1 MTTLNETNLAKQ
13 LKEAAED
20 LIKRKEEGGCYHFAK
35 KEMEDTPINK
45 NLYIVLGWTRD
56 DDCEVKDRFYDDGFR
71 LAVKVGY
78 QAVNNIMQ
86 CDYDVDFNQVY
97 NKKTGDVCISEIL
110 LYEDTDF
117 QDVAKDIITCYEHV
131 VKNWKEYGHE

>member
-1 MTTLNETNLAKQ
+1 MLDEIKFAEQ
-13 LKEAAED
+13 LKEAANT
-20 LIKRKEEGGCYHFAK
+20 LIAHKEEGGCYHFAK

-86 CDYDVDFNQVY
+86 TDYDIDFNQVY
-97 NKKTGDVCISEIL
+97 DKKTGDVCISEL
-110 LYEDTDF
+110 FLYEDTDF
-117 QDVAKDIITCYEHV
+117 QDVAKDMITCYEHV
-131 VKNWKEYGHE
+131 VKHWKGYGHE

>member
-1 MTTLNETNLAKQ
+1 MTEQELAKQ
-13 LKEAAED
+13 LENAANV
-20 LIKRKEEGGCYHFAK
+20 LIKHKDEGGCYHFCTK
-35 KEMEDTPINK
+35 RMEDQPIDK
-45 NLYIVLGWTRD
+45 NLSIVLGWTRD
-56 DDCEVKDRFYDDGFR
+56 DDCEVRDRFFDDGFR

-86 CDYDVDFNQVY
+86 TDYDIDFNQVY
-97 NKKTGDVCISEIL
+97 NKKTGDVCISELL

-117 QDVAKDIITCYEHV
+117 QDVAKDIITCYDHV